1 MNTLSQEQLDKMQLK
16 GEEMFNALSLA
27 EQGCITKLK
36 NGSYEVIIPT
46 MSGPCYVGLVSDLGV
61 AVLQM
66 QERWNKWVMRGWI

>member
-1 MNTLSQEQLDKMQLK
+1 MKLSQKQLNKMQLK

-36 NGSYEVIIPT
+36 NGAYEIIIST

-66 QERWNKWVMRGWI
+66 QERWKSLELRGWI

>member
-1 MNTLSQEQLDKMQLK
+1 MKLSQEVLDKMQLK

-36 NGSYEVIIPT
+36 NGSYEIIINT

-66 QERWNKWVMRGWI
+66 QERWKSLELRLWI

>member
-1 MNTLSQEQLDKMQLK
+1 MKLSQEQLNKMQIK

-36 NGSYEVIIPT
+36 NGSYEIIIST

-66 QERWNKWVMRGWI
+66 QGRWKSLELRGWI

>member
-1 MNTLSQEQLDKMQLK
+1 MNTLSQEQLNKMQLK

-36 NGSYEVIIPT
+36 NGSYEIIINT
-46 MSGPCYVGLVSDLGV
+46 MSGPCYVGIALDLGV

-66 QERWNKWVMRGWI
+66 QERWKSLELRGWI